1 MSAIARRE
9 KRSGRRALFVAVPV
23 ALLSVAPLAWAFT
36 ASIRPG
42 SDVFANLYPVTWRT
56 FIPESVTFDNYI
68 SVLSGP
74 FAMSLVN
81 SIIVVVA
88 SVAIG
93 LVISS
98 LAAFTLSAIRFPG
111 RSIVFVVLV
120 VSFLIPF
127 EAIAIPLSST
137 FRDMGLANTYSALV
151 LPAVG
156 NGLAIFLLRQ
166 FFLGIPQSVAE
177 AARVDGLGWFG
188 TYWRIYMPLS
198 GGALVGA
205 GLIIFVFQW
214 QAFLWPLLIAPSASM
229 RVAPVALADF
239 AQESGVDYGQ
249 MLAGTVLTALIPLV
263 LLLFFQKHFT
273 GSLANTGSKE

>member
-1 MSAIARRE
+1 MSSISKRE
-9 KRSGRRALFVAVPV
+9 KRSGRRALIVAVPV
-23 ALLSVAPLAWAFT
+23 AVLSIAPLVWAFL

-42 SDVFANLYPVTWRT
+42 SAVFANLYPVTLRT
-56 FIPESVTFDNYI
+56 FVPESITFENYI
-68 SVLSGP
+68 SVLTGP
-74 FAMSLVN
+74 FAISLVN
-81 SIIVVVA
+81 SIVVVVV
-88 SVAIG
+88 SVAVG
-93 LVISS
+93 VLISS
-98 LAAFTLSAIRFPG
+98 LAAFALSAIDFPG
-111 RSIVFVVLV
+111 RSVVFGVLV

-137 FRDMGLANTYSALV
+137 FRDLGLANTYSALI
-151 LPAVG
+151 LPAIG

-188 TYWRIYMPLS
+188 IYRRIYMPLS

-205 GLIIFVFQW
+205 GMIIFVFQW
-214 QAFLWPLLIAPSASM
+214 QAFLWPLLIAPSSSM

-239 AQESGVDYGQ
+239 AQETGVDYGQ
-249 MLAGTVLTALIPLV
+249 MFAGTILTALIPLL
-263 LLLFFQKHFT
+263 LLLFFQRQFT